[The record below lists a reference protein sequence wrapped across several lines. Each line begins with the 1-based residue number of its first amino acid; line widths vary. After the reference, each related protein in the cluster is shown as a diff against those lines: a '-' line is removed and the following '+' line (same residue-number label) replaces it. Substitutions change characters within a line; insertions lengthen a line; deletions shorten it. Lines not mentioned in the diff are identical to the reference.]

1 MGRKK
6 EKTTS
11 KKEDEDEEVL
21 CSTTR
26 KSERLIAANAAV
38 AAAAPKTAAAA
49 APAAVSPTA
58 TATDALPP
66 VILEGRFEGYMS
78 PSYVAAHKRE
88 YYKFCWDNARED
100 FTFWQDKAFDELRE
114 HSMRRQKMLDE
125 VRSTRTGAAAA
136 AAAADDPAAAAAAAA
151 AAEDTLAAAAAA
163 DTATKAAAATIA
175 RLEQELG
182 EMTAAAATTTAAA
195 NATATAAAEETA
207 RLQHELDEMTHWLW
221 TAYTPQV
228 IYPTPMD
235 QREMDK
241 WAAWCNSIQ
250 WGTNTVT
257 GYYVVPC
264 HSPQTGGTTPTDLP
278 QPQPQP

>member
-11 KKEDEDEEVL
+11 KKEDDDEEVL

-38 AAAAPKTAAAA
+38 AAAAPKTAAAAA

-136 AAAADDPAAAAAAAA
+136 AAAADDTAAAAAAA
-151 AAEDTLAAAAAA
+151 AAEDTLVAAAAADAAAAAAAA

-175 RLEQELG
+175 RPLPPHSSMRWCGGSLFSC
-182 EMTAAAATTTAAA
+182 
-195 NATATAAAEETA
+195 EETPWVNRRRVIRTSLRVTFTLNPRRFSMGLS
-207 RLQHELDEMTHWLW
+207 RLPSPVLYCTHACDWSW
-221 TAYTPQV
+221 WWFTS
-228 IYPTPMD
+228 
-235 QREMDK
+235 EF
-241 WAAWCNSIQ
+241 
-250 WGTNTVT
+250 
-257 GYYVVPC
+257 
-264 HSPQTGGTTPTDLP
+264 
-278 QPQPQP
+278 

>member
-6 EKTTS
+6 VKTTS
-11 KKEDEDEEVL
+11 KKEDDDEEIL

-38 AAAAPKTAAAA
+38 AAAAPKTAAAAA

-88 YYKFCWDNARED
+88 FHKFCWDNARED
-100 FTFWQDKAFDELRE
+100 FTLWQDKAFDELQE

-136 AAAADDPAAAAAAAA
+136 AAADDTSAAAAAAA
-151 AAEDTLAAAAAA
+151 T
-163 DTATKAAAATIA
+163 
-175 RLEQELG
+175 
-182 EMTAAAATTTAAA
+182 
-195 NATATAAAEETA
+195 ATATAAAATNAAATTIA
-207 RLQHELDEMTHWLW
+207 RLHDGQQRLR
-221 TAYTPQV
+221 
-228 IYPTPMD
+228 PML
-235 QREMDK
+235 
-241 WAAWCNSIQ
+241 
-250 WGTNTVT
+250 G
-257 GYYVVPC
+257 
-264 HSPQTGGTTPTDLP
+264 H
-278 QPQPQP
+278 